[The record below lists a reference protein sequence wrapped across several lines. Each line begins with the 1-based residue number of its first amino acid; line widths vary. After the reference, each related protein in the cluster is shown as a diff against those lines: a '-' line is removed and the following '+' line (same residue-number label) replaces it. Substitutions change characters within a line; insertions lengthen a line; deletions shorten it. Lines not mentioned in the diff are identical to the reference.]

1 MKDDDRKI
9 KIFMLMKVLLGQKKE
24 ESEME
29 IRGFCNLQQ
38 PE

>member
-9 KIFMLMKVLLGQKKE
+9 KKSMLMKALLGQKE
-24 ESEME
+24 EDSEME

-38 PE
+38 SE